1 MRYYTY
7 KITFEDLPCYFYY
20 GTHKD
25 NGKPYY
31 GSPTTWKRLWKI
43 FEPEVQILQW
53 YETTEEAYAAEESII
68 RATWDSK
75 YSLNEHV
82 GGRFSEESCRKNGK
96 ANAATGLAA
105 MSRETLVAN
114 GKANLAAIP
123 RETLVANGKAA
134 NAAMNAHENTRKAR
148 SANGKAHCRAARASI
163 SRETLIANAK
173 TTNSQRWQCLVT
185 GFVSNPGHLSRYQ
198 RDRGIDTSM
207 RIKLE

>member
-1 MRYYTY
+1 MQYYTY
-7 KITFEDLPCYFYY
+7 KITFKDLPCYFYY
-20 GTHKD
+20 GSHKD
-25 NGKPYY
+25 NGKLYY

-105 MSRETLVAN
+105 MSRDTLVAN
-114 GKANLAAIP
+114 GKANLATIP
-123 RETLVANGKAA
+123 RETLVANGKANVA
-134 NAAMNAHENTRKAR
+134 VMRAALTPEILK
-148 SANGKAHCRAARASI
+148 ANGKANVAVMRAALTPEI
-163 SRETLIANAK
+163 LKANAK

-198 RDRGIDTSM
+198 RGRGIDTSM
-207 RIKLE
+207 RIRVE

>member
-1 MRYYTY
+1 MQYYTY
-7 KITFEDLPCYFYY
+7 KITFKDLPCYFYY
-20 GTHKD
+20 GSHKD
-25 NGKPYY
+25 NGKLYY

-105 MSRETLVAN
+105 MSRDTLVAN
-114 GKANLAAIP
+114 GKANLATIP
-123 RETLVANGKAA
+123 RETLVANGKANVA
-134 NAAMNAHENTRKAR
+134 VM
-148 SANGKAHCRAARASI
+148 RAALTPEI
-163 SRETLIANAK
+163 LKANAK

-198 RDRGIDTSM
+198 RGRGIDTSM
-207 RIKLE
+207 RIRVE